1 MDNIKSH
8 KRKIIAIAIL
18 LVIIVLAVS
27 LLPWWRDIN
36 ITLHGV
42 QLRIG
47 DNHSNH
53 SIEEKTITI
62 QGRYW
67 RYIFRADRFEG
78 RIEIEGYDIT
88 LNDLAWGISFP
99 NNSNWGSM
107 LSYLSP
113 YGRRG
118 FWTEHFGRIYTT
130 PWFSSV
136 VITVSEQRDHISSGW
151 SSSDGII
158 IVAPANNIEQAAEIA
173 KELTIWADY
182 VEWE

>member
-1 MDNIKSH
+1 MDNIKRR
-8 KRKIIAIAIL
+8 KRIIIRVSIL
-18 LVIIVLAVS
+18 LIIIGILVS
-27 LLPWWRDIN
+27 FTARWRDID

-42 QLRIG
+42 QFRIG
-47 DNHSNH
+47 DSD

-67 RYIFRADRFEG
+67 RYLFRADRFEG

-88 LNDLAWGISFP
+88 LNDLAWRISFP
-99 NNSNWGSM
+99 NNSNWGSI
-107 LSYLSP
+107 LNYLSP

-118 FWTEHFGRIYTT
+118 FWTEHFGRIYIT

-136 VITVSEQRDHISSGW
+136 VIRFFEENRW
-151 SSSDGII
+151 STEDGII
-158 IVAPANNIEQAAEIA
+158 IVAPASNREEAIDIA
-173 KELTIWADY
+173 KEMTIWADY